1 MIPST
6 TGFLNKEFE
15 IAEQPGFTYKMR
27 MDESKVRGYTD
38 GLEAVKQEIGRAHV

>member
-6 TGFLNKEFE
+6 TGFLNKELE

-27 MDESKVRGYTD
+27 MVESVVVCYAV
-38 GLEAVKQEIGRAHV
+38 GLESVRQAV